1 MNFYLQFMIMK
12 KTIFILF
19 LICSIFT
26 CKAQKEL
33 YSIECISVKNEGFV
47 KLKLLN
53 YVKPTKFKIEE
64 ASKDAIKA
72 LLYSGYSSTNC
83 PTQKPLLKETTD
95 IDNFKKIE
103 KDFFSKNGKWK
114 TFIRNSLDID
124 NVKTE
129 KITIKEFEIM
139 VNKDLL
145 RKYLEEQKI
154 IKSLNTGF

>member
-1 MNFYLQFMIMK
+1 MNKNILMI
-12 KTIFILF
+12 FSILF
-19 LICSIFT
+19 FISCN
-26 CKAQKEL
+26 AQKEL
-33 YSIECISVKNEGFV
+33 YSIECISVENEGFV

-53 YVKPTKFKIEE
+53 YVKPKKFKIED

-95 IDNFKKIE
+95 LDNFKKIE

-114 TFIRNSLDID
+114 TFTRSSLDID

-129 KITIKEFEIM
+129 KTTIKEFEIM
-139 VNKDLL
+139 VNKDQL

-154 IKSLNTGF
+154 IKSLTTGF

>member
-1 MNFYLQFMIMK
+1 MK
-12 KTIFILF
+12 NCLKILV
-19 LICSIFT
+19 LSLVLLSCN
-26 CKAQKEL
+26 AQKEF
-33 YSIECISVKNEGFV
+33 YSIECISVENEGYV

-53 YVKPTKFKIEE
+53 YVKPTKFKIED

-72 LLYSGYSSTNC
+72 LLYSGYSSTKC

-95 IDNFKKIE
+95 LDNFKKIE

-114 TFIRNSLDID
+114 TFTRNSLDID

-129 KITIKEFEIM
+129 KTTIKEFIIM
-139 VNKDLL
+139 VNKDQL

-154 IKSLNTGF
+154 IKSLNTVF

>member
-1 MNFYLQFMIMK
+1 MK
-12 KTIFILF
+12 KSILPFLLLFFIL
-19 LICSIFT
+19 S

-33 YSIECISVKNEGFV
+33 YNIECISIENEGYV

-53 YVKPTKFKIEE
+53 YVKPTKFKIEV

-103 KDFFSKNGKWK
+103 KNFFSKNGKWK
-114 TFIRNSLDID
+114 TFIRNSLDVD
-124 NVKTE
+124 NIKTE
-129 KITIKEFEIM
+129 KITIKEFEVM
-139 VNKDLL
+139 VNKDQL

>member
-1 MNFYLQFMIMK
+1 MKITYLTIIMSFFFFPA
-12 KTIFILF
+12 I
-19 LICSIFT
+19 
-26 CKAQKEL
+26 AQKEF
-33 YSIECISVKNEGFV
+33 YNIECISVENEGFV
-47 KLKLLN
+47 KLKLIN
-53 YVKPTKFKIEE
+53 YIKPTKFKLEE

-83 PTQKPLLKETTD
+83 PTQKPLLKEIAD

-103 KDFFSKNGKWK
+103 KNFFSKNGKWK
-114 TFIRNSLDID
+114 TFVRNSLDID
-124 NVKTE
+124 NIKTE

-139 VNKDLL
+139 LNKELL

>member
-1 MNFYLQFMIMK
+1 MRK
-12 KTIFILF
+12 SILPF
-19 LICSIFT
+19 LLLFVMLS

-33 YSIECISVKNEGFV
+33 YSIECISVENEGYV

-53 YVKPTKFKIEE
+53 YVKPTKFKIED

-83 PTQKPLLKETTD
+83 PTQKPLLSETTD

-114 TFIRNSLDID
+114 TFIRNSLDVYNI
-124 NVKTE
+124 KTE

-139 VNKDLL
+139 VNKDQL

>member
-1 MNFYLQFMIMK
+1 MK
-12 KTIFILF
+12 KLLMLSIIL
-19 LICSIFT
+19 LTLSCN
-26 CKAQKEL
+26 AQKEL
-33 YSIECISVKNEGFV
+33 YSIECISVENEGYV

-114 TFIRNSLDID
+114 TFIRNSLDVD
-124 NVKTE
+124 NIKTG

-139 VNKDLL
+139 VNKDQL

>member
-1 MNFYLQFMIMK
+1 MK
-12 KTIFILF
+12 KTLLTLIFLSF
-19 LICSIFT
+19 LTS

-33 YSIECISVKNEGFV
+33 YNIECVSIENEGYV

-53 YVKPTKFKIEE
+53 YVKPTKFKVED

-72 LLYSGYSSTNC
+72 ILYSGYSSTKC

-114 TFIRNSLDID
+114 TFIRNSLDVD

-129 KITIKEFEIM
+129 KKTIKEFEIL

>member
-1 MNFYLQFMIMK
+1 MK
-12 KTIFILF
+12 KKILITIISLF
-19 LICSIFT
+19 LLTS

-33 YSIECISVKNEGFV
+33 YNVECISIENEGYV

-53 YVKPTKFKIEE
+53 YVKPTKFNIDS

-72 LLYSGYSSTNC
+72 ILYSGYSSTKC
-83 PTQKPLLKETTD
+83 PTQKPLLKETMY

-114 TFIRNSLDID
+114 TFVRNSLDID
-124 NVKTE
+124 NIKTE

>member
-1 MNFYLQFMIMK
+1 MK
-12 KTIFILF
+12 KNILIIFSVLF
-19 LICSIFT
+19 FISCN
-26 CKAQKEL
+26 AQKEL
-33 YSIECISVKNEGFV
+33 YSIECISIENEGFV

-53 YVKPTKFKIEE
+53 YVKPTKFKVED

-72 LLYSGYSSTNC
+72 LLYSGYSSTKC

-95 IDNFKKIE
+95 LDNFKKIE

-114 TFIRNSLDID
+114 TFTRNSLDID

-145 RKYLEEQKI
+145 RKYLEKQKI

>member
-1 MNFYLQFMIMK
+1 MK
-12 KTIFILF
+12 KTLLTLIFLSF
-19 LICSIFT
+19 LTS

-33 YSIECISVKNEGFV
+33 YNIECVSIENEGYV

-53 YVKPTKFKIEE
+53 YVKPTKFKVED

-72 LLYSGYSSTNC
+72 ILYSGYSSTKC

-114 TFIRNSLDID
+114 TFIRNSLDVD
-124 NVKTE
+124 NIKTE
-129 KITIKEFEIM
+129 KTTIKEFVIM

>member
-1 MNFYLQFMIMK
+1 MK
-12 KTIFILF
+12 RIILT
-19 LICSIFT
+19 LICFFLLT
-26 CKAQKEL
+26 YCNAQKEL
-33 YSIECISVKNEGFV
+33 YSVECISIESEGYV
-47 KLKLLN
+47 KLQLLN
-53 YVKPTKFKIEE
+53 YVKPTKFKIEA

-72 LLYSGYSSTNC
+72 VLYSGYSSSKC

-95 IDNFKKIE
+95 IDNFKKME

-114 TFIRNSLDID
+114 TFIRNSLDVE

-129 KITIKEFEIM
+129 KTTIKEFEIT

>member
-1 MNFYLQFMIMK
+1 MK
-12 KTIFILF
+12 KTLLTLIFLSF
-19 LICSIFT
+19 LTS

-33 YSIECISVKNEGFV
+33 YNIECVSIENEGYV

-53 YVKPTKFKIEE
+53 YVKPTKFKVED

-114 TFIRNSLDID
+114 TFIRNSLDVD
-124 NVKTE
+124 NIKTE
-129 KITIKEFEIM
+129 KTTIKEFVIM

>member
-1 MNFYLQFMIMK
+1 MK
-12 KTIFILF
+12 KLLMLSVIL
-19 LICSIFT
+19 LALSGN
-26 CKAQKEL
+26 AQKEL
-33 YSIECISVKNEGFV
+33 YSIECISVENEGYV

-53 YVKPTKFKIEE
+53 YAKPTKFKIEE
-64 ASKDAIKA
+64 ASKDAIRA
-72 LLYSGYSSTNC
+72 LLYSGYSSSKC
-83 PTQKPLLKETTD
+83 PIQKPLLKETVD

-114 TFIRNSLDID
+114 TFVRNSLDID

-129 KITIKEFEIM
+129 KVTIKEFEVM
-139 VNKDLL
+139 VNKELL

>member
-1 MNFYLQFMIMK
+1 MK
-12 KTIFILF
+12 KTYLLIIMFFVLF
-19 LICSIFT
+19 SSN
-26 CKAQKEL
+26 AQKEL
-33 YSIECISVKNEGFV
+33 YSIECISVENEGYV
-47 KLKLLN
+47 KLKLMN
-53 YVKPTKFKIEE
+53 YVKPTKFKIVD

-83 PTQKPLLKETTD
+83 PTQKPLLKGTTD

-103 KDFFSKNGKWK
+103 SDFFSKNGKWK
-114 TFIRNSLDID
+114 TFVRNSLDID

-145 RKYLEEQKI
+145 RKYLEQQKI

>member
-1 MNFYLQFMIMK
+1 MNKNILI
-12 KTIFILF
+12 IFLVLF
-19 LICSIFT
+19 FISCN
-26 CKAQKEL
+26 AQKEL
-33 YSIECISVKNEGFV
+33 YSIECISVENEGFV

-95 IDNFKKIE
+95 IDSFKKIE

-114 TFIRNSLDID
+114 TFTRNSLDID

-129 KITIKEFEIM
+129 KTTIKEFEIM
-139 VNKDLL
+139 VNKDQL

-154 IKSLNTGF
+154 IKSLTTGF

>member
-1 MNFYLQFMIMK
+1 MK
-12 KTIFILF
+12 KTFLTLIFLSFFIS
-19 LICSIFT
+19 CN
-26 CKAQKEL
+26 AQKEL
-33 YSIECISVKNEGFV
+33 YSIDCISVENEGYV

-53 YVKPTKFKIEE
+53 YVKPKKFKVED

-83 PTQKPLLKETTD
+83 PTQKPLLKESTD

-103 KDFFSKNGKWK
+103 SDFFSSKGKWK

-129 KITIKEFEIM
+129 KKTIKEFNIM
-139 VNKDLL
+139 VNKDQL

>member
-1 MNFYLQFMIMK
+1 MK
-12 KTIFILF
+12 KLLMLSIIL
-19 LICSIFT
+19 LTLSCN
-26 CKAQKEL
+26 AQKEL
-33 YSIECISVKNEGFV
+33 YSIECISVENEGYV

-114 TFIRNSLDID
+114 TFIRNSLDVD
-124 NVKTE
+124 NIKTE
-129 KITIKEFEIM
+129 KITIKEFEII
-139 VNKDLL
+139 VNKDQL
-145 RKYLEEQKI
+145 RKYLEERKI

>member
-1 MNFYLQFMIMK
+1 MK
-12 KTIFILF
+12 KLLMLSIIL
-19 LICSIFT
+19 LTLSCY
-26 CKAQKEL
+26 AQKVL
-33 YSIECISVKNEGFV
+33 YSIECISVENEGFV

-53 YVKPTKFKIEE
+53 YVKPTKFKIED

-114 TFIRNSLDID
+114 TFIRNSLDVD
-124 NVKTE
+124 NIKTE
-129 KITIKEFEIM
+129 KTTIKEFEII
-139 VNKDLL
+139 VNKELL

>member
-1 MNFYLQFMIMK
+1 MK
-12 KTIFILF
+12 KSILPF
-19 LICSIFT
+19 LLLFVMLS

-33 YSIECISVKNEGFV
+33 YNIECISTENEGYV

-53 YVKPTKFKIEE
+53 YVKPTKFKIED

-114 TFIRNSLDID
+114 TFIRNSLDVD
-124 NVKTE
+124 NIKTE
-129 KITIKEFEIM
+129 KTTIKEFEIM
-139 VNKDLL
+139 VNRELL

>member
-1 MNFYLQFMIMK
+1 MK
-12 KTIFILF
+12 KTFLTLIFLFF
-19 LICSIFT
+19 LIS

-33 YSIECISVKNEGFV
+33 YSIECVSVENEGFV

-53 YVKPTKFKIEE
+53 YVKPTKFKVED

-72 LLYSGYSSTNC
+72 LLYSGYSSTKC

-129 KITIKEFEIM
+129 KTTIKEFEIM
-139 VNKDLL
+139 VNKDQL

>member
-1 MNFYLQFMIMK
+1 MK
-12 KTIFILF
+12 NSIVPILF
-19 LICSIFT
+19 FIFLFS
-26 CKAQKEL
+26 CNAQKEL
-33 YSIECISVKNEGFV
+33 YSIECISFENEGFV

-53 YVKPTKFKIEE
+53 YVKPTKFKVED

-72 LLYSGYSSTNC
+72 LLYSGYSSANC

-114 TFIRNSLDID
+114 TFVRNSLDID

-129 KITIKEFEIM
+129 KITIKEFTIM
-139 VNKDLL
+139 VNKDQL

>member
-1 MNFYLQFMIMK
+1 MK
-12 KTIFILF
+12 KNILIIFSVLF
-19 LICSIFT
+19 FISCN
-26 CKAQKEL
+26 AQKEL
-33 YSIECISVKNEGFV
+33 YSIECISVENEGFV
-47 KLKLLN
+47 RLKLLN
-53 YVKPTKFKIEE
+53 YVKPTKFKVEE

-83 PTQKPLLKETTD
+83 PTQRPLLKETTD

-114 TFIRNSLDID
+114 TFIRNSLDVD

>member
-1 MNFYLQFMIMK
+1 MK
-12 KTIFILF
+12 KSFLTLISLF
-19 LICSIFT
+19 LLISCGA
-26 CKAQKEL
+26 KKEL
-33 YSIECISVKNEGFV
+33 YNIECISIENEDYV
-47 KLKLLN
+47 KLKVLN
-53 YVKPTKFKIEE
+53 YKNPTDFNVES

-72 LLYSGYSSTNC
+72 ILYSGYSSTKC
-83 PTQKPLLKETTD
+83 QTQKPILKESAD

-103 KDFFSKNGKWK
+103 SNFFSKNGKWK
-114 TFIRNSLDID
+114 TFVRNSFDVD
-124 NVKTE
+124 NIKTE

>member
-1 MNFYLQFMIMK
+1 MK
-12 KTIFILF
+12 KLLMLSIIL
-19 LICSIFT
+19 LTLSCN
-26 CKAQKEL
+26 AQKEL
-33 YSIECISVKNEGFV
+33 YSIECISVENEGFV

-53 YVKPTKFKIEE
+53 YVKPTKFKVED

-95 IDNFKKIE
+95 IDSFKKIE

-114 TFIRNSLDID
+114 TFIRNSLDVD
-124 NVKTE
+124 NIKTE
-129 KITIKEFEIM
+129 KITIKEFEII
-139 VNKDLL
+139 VNKDQL

>member
-1 MNFYLQFMIMK
+1 MNKNILI
-12 KTIFILF
+12 IFSILF
-19 LICSIFT
+19 FISCN
-26 CKAQKEL
+26 AQKEL
-33 YSIECISVKNEGFV
+33 YSIECISVENEGFV

-53 YVKPTKFKIEE
+53 YVKPTKFKVED

-72 LLYSGYSSTNC
+72 LLYSGYSSTKC
-83 PTQKPLLKETTD
+83 PTQKPLLKETIY

-114 TFIRNSLDID
+114 TFVRNSLDID
-124 NVKTE
+124 NIKTE

>member
-1 MNFYLQFMIMK
+1 MLSI
-12 KTIFILF
+12 IL
-19 LICSIFT
+19 LTLSCN
-26 CKAQKEL
+26 AQKEL
-33 YSIECISVKNEGFV
+33 YSIECISVENEGFV

-64 ASKDAIKA
+64 ACKDAIKA

-83 PTQKPLLKETTD
+83 TTQKPLLKETTD

-103 KDFFSKNGKWK
+103 KIFFLKNGKWK
-114 TFIRNSLDID
+114 TFIRNSLDVD
-124 NVKTE
+124 NIKTE
-129 KITIKEFEIM
+129 KTTIKEFEIM
-139 VNKDLL
+139 VNKELL

>member
-1 MNFYLQFMIMK
+1 MNKNILI
-12 KTIFILF
+12 IFSILF
-19 LICSIFT
+19 FISCN
-26 CKAQKEL
+26 AQKEL
-33 YSIECISVKNEGFV
+33 YSIECISVENEGFV

-53 YVKPTKFKIEE
+53 YVKPTKFKIED

-95 IDNFKKIE
+95 LDNFKKIE

-114 TFIRNSLDID
+114 TFTRNSLDID

-129 KITIKEFEIM
+129 KTTIKEFEIM
-139 VNKDLL
+139 VNKDQL

-154 IKSLNTGF
+154 IKSLTTGF

>member
-1 MNFYLQFMIMK
+1 MK
-12 KTIFILF
+12 KNILIIFSVLF
-19 LICSIFT
+19 FISCN
-26 CKAQKEL
+26 AQKEL
-33 YSIECISVKNEGFV
+33 YSIECISVENEGFV
-47 KLKLLN
+47 RLKLLN
-53 YVKPTKFKIEE
+53 YVKPTKFKVEE

-95 IDNFKKIE
+95 IDNFKKIK

-114 TFIRNSLDID
+114 TFIRNSLDVD